1 MFREFLSLLFF
12 NTALGNG
19 YYENPDLAS
28 LIIVVISLITLF
40 TIYKFLNLINT
51 NLMFIFS
58 IILTSVV
65 VLNVLRYPPFGGDAV
80 IYCEI
85 NQAVLNSSNSIYDLE
100 LKYTFNYPPMYKYLI
115 KSICSFDYF
124 NWYPFITFLSLLI
137 IFPKNQ
143 APKNSLLVLLYFFGS
158 FLALRWVLKTGNFV
172 FFEIIFLNYFVK
184 NYKKNKEIN
193 YLLLFLFGFQRLWFL
208 LLIPIIFIFDIKKNN
223 SKKFIFPIL
232 IISLLNISELRNFI
246 SSLFGN
252 GETYNLFIEIPG
264 HNTPSIYLGLMN
276 IFKVDSS
283 LISLSIFVL
292 SSLLIFKLLNVNKL
306 NNINLFYIFS
316 FFLIMNPYLKPY
328 HFIFFLPLLQL
339 INIEILREKS
349 SIFLSLLAPNFLWIL
364 GSNINSGTNFGYFQI
379 VIYSLFVFNVF
390 KLNKENFY
398 D

>member
-1 MFREFLSLLFF
+1 MLREFLSLLFF

-143 APKNSLLVLLYFFGS
+143 APKKFFTC
-158 FLALRWVLKTGNFV
+158 F
-172 FFEIIFLNYFVK
+172 IIFY
-184 NYKKNKEIN
+184 
-193 YLLLFLFGFQRLWFL
+193 W
-208 LLIPIIFIFDIKKNN
+208 
-223 SKKFIFPIL
+223 
-232 IISLLNISELRNFI
+232 
-246 SSLFGN
+246 
-252 GETYNLFIEIPG
+252 
-264 HNTPSIYLGLMN
+264 
-276 IFKVDSS
+276 
-283 LISLSIFVL
+283 
-292 SSLLIFKLLNVNKL
+292 
-306 NNINLFYIFS
+306 
-316 FFLIMNPYLKPY
+316 
-328 HFIFFLPLLQL
+328 
-339 INIEILREKS
+339 
-349 SIFLSLLAPNFLWIL
+349 IFLSVKV
-364 GSNINSGTNFGYFQI
+364 G
-379 VIYSLFVFNVF
+379 F
-390 KLNKENFY
+390 KNW
-398 D
+398 

>member
-19 YYENPDLAS
+19 YYENPDMAFFV
-28 LIIVVISLITLF
+28 ITVISLITLF
-40 TIYKFLNLINT
+40 AIYKSLSLINANLIIT
-51 NLMFIFS
+51 FSLIF
-58 IILTSVV
+58 TSVV

-85 NQAVLNSSNSIYDLE
+85 NQAVMNSSNSIYDLD

-115 KSICSFDYF
+115 NSICSFDYYS
-124 NWYPFITFLSLLI
+124 WYPFITFLSLLI
-137 IFPKNQ
+137 IFPKNLTL
-143 APKNSLLVLLYFFGS
+143 KNSLIVFLYFFGS

-172 FFEIIFLNYFVK
+172 FFEIIFLNYFVY
-184 NYKKNKEIN
+184 NFKKNNEIN

-223 SKKFIFPIL
+223 SKKFIFPIF
-232 IISLLNISELRNFI
+232 IISLLNISELKNFI
-246 SSLFGN
+246 NSLFGN
-252 GETYNLFIEIPG
+252 GETYNLFIEVPG
-264 HNTPSIYLGLMN
+264 HNTPSIYLGFIN
-276 IFKVDSS
+276 ILKINSS

-292 SSLLIFKLLNVNKL
+292 STLLLFKLLNINKL

-316 FFLIMNPYLKPY
+316 FFLVMNPYLKPY

-339 INIEILREKS
+339 INIETLEEKS
-349 SIFLSLLAPNFLWIL
+349 SIFLAIIAPNFLWIL
-364 GSNINSGTNFGYFQI
+364 GSNINSGTNFGYFLI

-390 KLNKENFY
+390 KLSKENFY

>member
-51 NLMFIFS
+51 NLMFSFS

-124 NWYPFITFLSLLI
+124 NWYPFITLLSLLI

-246 SSLFGN
+246 SSLFRN

-264 HNTPSIYLGLMN
+264 HNTPSIYLGFMN

>member
-51 NLMFIFS
+51 NLMFIIS

-143 APKNSLLVLLYFFGS
+143 APKNSLLVLLYF
-158 FLALRWVLKTGNFV
+158 L
-172 FFEIIFLNYFVK
+172 
-184 NYKKNKEIN
+184 
-193 YLLLFLFGFQRLWFL
+193 
-208 LLIPIIFIFDIKKNN
+208 D
-223 SKKFIFPIL
+223 
-232 IISLLNISELRNFI
+232 
-246 SSLFGN
+246 
-252 GETYNLFIEIPG
+252 
-264 HNTPSIYLGLMN
+264 
-276 IFKVDSS
+276 
-283 LISLSIFVL
+283 LS
-292 SSLLIFKLLNVNKL
+292 
-306 NNINLFYIFS
+306 
-316 FFLIMNPYLKPY
+316 
-328 HFIFFLPLLQL
+328 
-339 INIEILREKS
+339 
-349 SIFLSLLAPNFLWIL
+349 
-364 GSNINSGTNFGYFQI
+364 
-379 VIYSLFVFNVF
+379 
-390 KLNKENFY
+390 
-398 D
+398 

>member
-51 NLMFIFS
+51 NLMFSFS

-124 NWYPFITFLSLLI
+124 NWYPFITLLSLLI

-264 HNTPSIYLGLMN
+264 HNTPSIYLGFMN